1 MTYHDEELHRKAVE
15 LVREAY
21 DMADKMRKVNLDALN
36 EPRPPTM
43 RYHAQYE
50 VVVEFLNR
58 AGAMLEFAGQLG
70 LIDAQENG
78 EILRSISPQLIQWLE
93 DQDKRLESE
102 V

>member
-1 MTYHDEELHRKAVE
+1 MTHHDEELHLKAVE

-36 EPRPPTM
+36 EPRPATM

-50 VVVEFLNR
+50 VVMELLNR

-70 LIDAQENG
+70 PIDSEENG
-78 EILRSISPQLIQWLE
+78 ASLSRRLSSRSLSTSRSFIA
-93 DQDKRLESE
+93 
-102 V
+102 

>member
-1 MTYHDEELHRKAVE
+1 MTHHDEELHRKAVE

-36 EPRPPTM
+36 YPRPSKM

-50 VVVEFLNR
+50 VVMEFLNR

-70 LIDAQENG
+70 LIDSEESG
-78 EILRSISPQLIQWLE
+78 EILKAISPELTQWLE
-93 DQDKRLESE
+93 DEDKRLESE
-102 V
+102 A

>member
-1 MTYHDEELHRKAVE
+1 MSHHDEELHRKAVE

-50 VVVEFLNR
+50 VVMAFLNR
-58 AGAMLEFAGQLG
+58 AGAMLSSRASLG
-70 LIDAQENG
+70 
-78 EILRSISPQLIQWLE
+78 
-93 DQDKRLESE
+93 
-102 V
+102 